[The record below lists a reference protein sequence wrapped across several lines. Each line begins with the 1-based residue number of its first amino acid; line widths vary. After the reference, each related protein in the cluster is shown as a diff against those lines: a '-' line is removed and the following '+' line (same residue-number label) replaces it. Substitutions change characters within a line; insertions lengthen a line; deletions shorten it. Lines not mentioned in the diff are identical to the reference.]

1 MLRLV
6 LLVLYL
12 IGSSSNS
19 PQTKQGSGWD
29 PLGLGSPSPPQ
40 TETNG
45 GGSLDPLGLNT
56 PPPQT
61 EPDAGSGWDPL
72 G

>member
-12 IGSSSNS
+12 LASSS
-19 PQTKQGSGWD
+19 
-29 PLGLGSPSPPQ
+29 GSPTSPLP
-40 TETNG
+40 TVDSG
-45 GGSLDPLGLNT
+45 GGYDPNGAALST
-56 PPPQT
+56 PAVPAA
-61 EPDAGSGWDPL
+61 DYGGGYDPN

>member
-12 IGSSSNS
+12 IASSSLS
-19 PQTKQGSGWD
+19 SQTQ
-29 PLGLGSPSPPQ
+29 Q
-40 TETNG
+40 G
-45 GGSLDPLGLNT
+45 GGLDPLGLNS
-56 PPPQT
+56 PPPT
-61 EPDAGSGWDPL
+61 ADAGGGYDPN

>member
-12 IGSSSNS
+12 IAAASTAS
-19 PQTKQGSGWD
+19 QTQ
-29 PLGLGSPSPPQ
+29 Q
-40 TETNG
+40 G
-45 GGSLDPLGLNT
+45 GGLDPLGLNSL
-56 PPPQT
+56 PPPT
-61 EPDAGSGWDPL
+61 ADAGGGYDPN